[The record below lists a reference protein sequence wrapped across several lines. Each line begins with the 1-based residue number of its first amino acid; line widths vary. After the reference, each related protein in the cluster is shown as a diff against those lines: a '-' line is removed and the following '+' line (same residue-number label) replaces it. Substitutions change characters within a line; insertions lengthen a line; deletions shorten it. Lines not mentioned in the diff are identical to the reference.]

1 MPMRVVVADMRMGGL
16 THTLS
21 FQFQEVQRGKLVESL
36 GKRMDQGMPVLVLVE
51 PPQSE
56 VVK

>member
-1 MPMRVVVADMRMGGL
+1 MPMRVVVADMRMGDSK
-16 THTLS
+16 HIHS
-21 FQFQEVQRGKLVESL
+21 FLFQEVQRGKLVESL